1 MEAEALM
8 MGLRLAENWTSTPL
22 RWRDSMKIIQ
32 AVKNPLEYRTLEAVV
47 TYDCRNLM
55 ANFRRARMMHWGRE
69 ANVYS
74 HELGRFCFIERA

>member
-8 MGLRLAENWTSTPL
+8 VGLKLAKNWTSTLL

-32 AVKNPLEYRTLEAVV
+32 AVKNPSEYRTIGAVI
-47 TYDCRNLM
+47 TYDCWNLM
-55 ANFRRARMMHWGRE
+55 ANFRRARMMHWGQE

-74 HELGRFCFIERA
+74 LEFGRFCFIERA